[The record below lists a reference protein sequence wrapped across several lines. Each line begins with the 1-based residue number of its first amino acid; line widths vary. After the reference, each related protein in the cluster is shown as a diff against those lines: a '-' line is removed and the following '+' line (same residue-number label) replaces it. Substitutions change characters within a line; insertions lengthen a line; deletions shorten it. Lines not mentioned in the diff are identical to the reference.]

1 MNLFFNPFLYRQTF
15 FIPLPQFWF
24 HGSQPLREAWMKG
37 NQVRILNRPCCK
49 FLSKS
54 LNTLQATVRHRM
66 GRHSKTEQV
75 RRPAKTNIVLKLSG
89 NKATK
94 HRVKSFFYPLHKDI
108 ISPCVYSLK
117 QVMNTIS
124 RIKMKVFC
132 TCIPLLVCLS
142 QLSLT
147 AQNKITLSG
156 KVTDQQGTPLSL
168 VTIAVESYG
177 LRHLYR

>member
-1 MNLFFNPFLYRQTF
+1 MKRESGANPEQT
-15 FIPLPQFWF
+15 
-24 HGSQPLREAWMKG
+24 R
-37 NQVRILNRPCCK
+37 CCK

-94 HRVKSFFYPLHKDI
+94 HRVKSFFIPLHKDI

-124 RIKMKVFC
+124 RIKMKVFVHVFL
-132 TCIPLLVCLS
+132 LLVCLL

-168 VTIAVESYG
+168 ERSPSKTRSPALIRMTVGFIPYKYPLANTHSSYPP
-177 LRHLYR
+177 